1 MICEKC
7 GAAATDGTANCPEC
21 GEPMAPSAPAASV
34 PVTAEG
40 AVPKR
45 RVWVLTAI
53 GAIVLLAIA
62 AAGYF
67 LWPKAAI
74 IGPEGAATRMLEAYA
89 AYDGAGMLANAAPSS
104 LTATDVAAFEKQ
116 MADTKVAANGKP
128 TLTDLKILKT
138 TVEPKDPNT
147 AVVQVSAQWLTDPAT
162 GTYTQRTDQLTV
174 IYKDGKWLVR
184 LFQ

>member
-1 MICEKC
+1 MKCEKC
-7 GAAATDGTANCPEC
+7 GATAADGTADCPEC
-21 GEPMAPSAPAASV
+21 GEPMAPSAPAASA

-45 RVWVLTAI
+45 RVW
-53 GAIVLLAIA
+53 
-62 AAGYF
+62 AGYF